1 MISRRLLRIKVLKA
15 LYAHLKSESNSL
27 SVSEKNLVA
36 SIDKTYDLYFQMLSL
51 IVELARHAEQRQQ
64 AAMQKKLPTAEDLN
78 PNRKFVENSVIRLI
92 SESDSVND
100 YLASKKL
107 SWSQYPELIKSL
119 FNELE
124 QTEYYQKYML
134 SQERSFR
141 EDLALVT
148 DFYMNELE
156 NSEALEEV
164 LEEQSILWN
173 DDLGFALIMVT
184 RTLSNI
190 RASHQEVKV
199 LPKFK
204 SEDDLEYAKELFAKT
219 ALNFDKHQQLIE
231 QYTRNWDVERIAYM
245 DNLIMITAVTELLSF
260 PSIPV
265 KVTLDEYI
273 EIAKY
278 YSSPGSSNFING
290 VLDKIVA
297 TLNQEGKI
305 KKSGRGLI

>member
-1 MISRRLLRIKVLKA
+1 
-15 LYAHLKSESNSL
+15 
-27 SVSEKNLVA
+27 
-36 SIDKTYDLYFQMLSL
+36 
-51 IVELARHAEQRQQ
+51 
-64 AAMQKKLPTAEDLN
+64 
-78 PNRKFVENSVIRLI
+78 
-92 SESDSVND
+92 VND
-100 YLASKKL
+100 YLAEHKL
-107 SWSQYPELIKSL
+107 GWSQHNDIIRDVYNRLIEAEFYK
-119 FNELE
+119 
-124 QTEYYQKYML
+124 KYM
-134 SQERSFR
+134 S
-141 EDLALVT
+141 APIVT
-148 DFYMNELE
+148 FTDDKKFVEEFYQW
-156 NSEALEEV
+156 LEED
-164 LEEQSILWN
+164 EELLDVVNEMSLLWT
-173 DDLGFALIMVT
+173 DDYGFALFMVV
-184 RTLSNI
+184 RTIQNLK
-190 RASHQEVKV
+190 RSHTEVKV